1 MKLCMITLVIY
12 PSYLAIL
19 NCMLTRPILLVED
32 DNDASNPAGEISS
45 YDLDVVPSL
54 GLG

>member
-1 MKLCMITLVIY
+1 LTLVVY

-19 NCMLTRPILLVED
+19 NYMLTRPILLVED
-32 DNDASNPAGEISS
+32 DNGASNPAGKISG

>member
-19 NCMLTRPILLVED
+19 NCMLTQPILLVED
-32 DNDASNPAGEISS
+32 DNGASNPAGKISD
-45 YDLDVVPSL
+45 YDLDVVP
-54 GLG
+54 GLGIG